1 MWMPRFSVGVN
12 FRFGGAGAKGML
24 LALPIACFSLPVH
37 SETLIDALVQA
48 YQSNPQLQSQ
58 RAALR
63 ATDETVPQALSGW
76 RPQVTA
82 SGSYGHQRTRTEQ
95 PLSFIGAGATISND
109 RTVSPLGVDVTVRQP
124 LFRGGQTYYGTRRAE
139 AGVRAG
145 REQLSATEQ
154 SVLLSTVTAYMDVVA
169 DGSVVALNNNQVEVL
184 SRQLEASNDRFRVGE
199 ITRTGVAQSEA
210 RLSASKSSLTAAE
223 ASLTASKSAYERI
236 VGQLP
241 VQLDPPPP
249 LPALPETEEAAVEM
263 ALSNNP
269 TLRAA
274 LEAERASAH
283 AVQAEI
289 GRLLPSVSLEGNAQL
304 AEDQGSEGFQQ
315 DQIGVAMQVSVPLY
329 QSGAV
334 YSSVRQA
341 RQVNSQR
348 KLEAAQARRQ
358 VIEGVHNAWEGL
370 RSARARIVSDEAA
383 VRANRIAL
391 DGVRQEAEVG
401 SRTTLDVLDAEQ
413 ELLNTQVALVRS
425 QRNEYV
431 AAYSL
436 LAAIG
441 GLTAGQIGLPVEIY
455 DPVEHYDRVHYKLL
469 GTRDRWQ
476 LPGFG
481 SDENGN

>member
-169 DGSVVALNNNQVEVL
+169 DGSVVALNNNQVE
-184 SRQLEASNDRFRVGE
+184 A
-199 ITRTGVAQSEA
+199 
-210 RLSASKSSLTAAE
+210 
-223 ASLTASKSAYERI
+223 
-236 VGQLP
+236 
-241 VQLDPPPP
+241 
-249 LPALPETEEAAVEM
+249 
-263 ALSNNP
+263 
-269 TLRAA
+269 
-274 LEAERASAH
+274 
-283 AVQAEI
+283 
-289 GRLLPSVSLEGNAQL
+289 
-304 AEDQGSEGFQQ
+304 
-315 DQIGVAMQVSVPLY
+315 
-329 QSGAV
+329 
-334 YSSVRQA
+334 
-341 RQVNSQR
+341 
-348 KLEAAQARRQ
+348 
-358 VIEGVHNAWEGL
+358 
-370 RSARARIVSDEAA
+370 
-383 VRANRIAL
+383 
-391 DGVRQEAEVG
+391 
-401 SRTTLDVLDAEQ
+401 
-413 ELLNTQVALVRS
+413 
-425 QRNEYV
+425 
-431 AAYSL
+431 
-436 LAAIG
+436 
-441 GLTAGQIGLPVEIY
+441 
-455 DPVEHYDRVHYKLL
+455 
-469 GTRDRWQ
+469 
-476 LPGFG
+476 
-481 SDENGN
+481 